1 MKERILVVDGDGI
14 RQTVVSML
22 VSADYACTEASD
34 GAEALARLE
43 AGDDIELIV
52 TELMMPNLDGIG
64 VLERTTEEYP
74 DVPVV
79 LMTSVNN
86 ISVALG
92 AIRNGAYDYLL
103 KPFGVEQLLSCV
115 RRALENRR
123 MKLENRAYRTNL
135 ETLVAHRT
143 DALRRAMV
151 NLEKAYD
158 IALECLGDALEM
170 KDSESEAHCKRVMVF
185 SIAIARA
192 LGLPADDIR
201 VIARGAFLHD
211 IGKLAIPDQIIR
223 KPGRLDP
230 EEVAIMREHPYHG
243 YQMVKKTP
251 FLQDAAEIVYTHHE
265 RYDGTGYPRGL
276 RGEQIPLGARIVAVA
291 NTLDSIT
298 SNLVYRKS
306 QSLTAAREEIERW
319 SGRQFEPDI
328 VKTFLAMPDNTWHD
342 LRKEIDA
349 QVSAL
354 TDRAKNS
361 AGVS

>member
-1 MKERILVVDGDGI
+1 MKERILVVDEEGI
-14 RQTVVSML
+14 RELVVSIL
-22 VSADYACTEASD
+22 TSADYTCTEATD
-34 GAEALARLE
+34 GMQALARLD
-43 AGDDIELIV
+43 AGEEVELIV

-64 VLERTTEEYP
+64 LLERTTEKYP
-74 DVPVV
+74 DIPVV
-79 LMTSVNN
+79 LMTSVDN

-115 RRALENRR
+115 CRALENRR

-158 IALECLGDALEM
+158 IALECLGDALAL

-192 LGLPADDIR
+192 LGLPAEDIR

-251 FLQDAAEIVYTHHE
+251 FLQEASEIVYAHHE
-265 RYDGTGYPRGL
+265 RYDGTGYPRGM
-276 RGEQIPLGARIVAVA
+276 RGEHIPLGARIVAVA

-306 QSLTAAREEIERW
+306 QSLIAAREEIERW
-319 SGRQFEPDI
+319 SGRQFDPEI
-328 VKTFLAMPDNTWHD
+328 VRTFLAMPDNTWQD
-342 LRKEIDA
+342 LRNEIDA
-349 QVSAL
+349 QRPVLS
-354 TDRAKNS
+354 TGAKTS
-361 AGVS
+361 GGSM